1 MTNKK
6 ELENPPHF
14 VVISSNQDLYDVCLQ
29 AERKSAIA
37 LDTEFVRTRTYYAQL
52 GLIQL
57 YDGEQVSL
65 IDPNDID
72 DFSPFI
78 HLLANPQVVKVLH
91 AGSEDLEVF
100 QHYFQQNPTPMF
112 DTQIAAAFLG
122 LGNSVG
128 LASLLKHYFALEMDK
143 GASRTD
149 WLARPLSDTQ
159 LYYAAADVRYLL
171 PLYVRMQQALSQT
184 PWQNAVE
191 YDCEN
196 LLHKRERGKDTEN
209 AYLTIPNVWRLSS
222 EELMRLKLL
231 AKWRQEEAIKRN
243 LALNFVVKGEN
254 LWLVAK
260 YNPKNTSA
268 LLEIGLSVQEVRIH
282 GKKML
287 QILEQMKRINM
298 ADYPPVINRISD
310 DPRYKRAIKL
320 LQQKVKDMV
329 PPTLAPET
337 LASKKS
343 LESLLRWVWIKQQDP
358 NCLPKLL
365 CGWRREFGVQLLK
378 FLQSFS

>member
-112 DTQIAAAFLG
+112 DTQIAAF
-122 LGNSVG
+122 
-128 LASLLKHYFALEMDK
+128 
-143 GASRTD
+143 
-149 WLARPLSDTQ
+149 
-159 LYYAAADVRYLL
+159 
-171 PLYVRMQQALSQT
+171 
-184 PWQNAVE
+184 
-191 YDCEN
+191 
-196 LLHKRERGKDTEN
+196 
-209 AYLTIPNVWRLSS
+209 
-222 EELMRLKLL
+222 
-231 AKWRQEEAIKRN
+231 
-243 LALNFVVKGEN
+243 
-254 LWLVAK
+254 
-260 YNPKNTSA
+260 
-268 LLEIGLSVQEVRIH
+268 
-282 GKKML
+282 
-287 QILEQMKRINM
+287 
-298 ADYPPVINRISD
+298 
-310 DPRYKRAIKL
+310 
-320 LQQKVKDMV
+320 
-329 PPTLAPET
+329 
-337 LASKKS
+337 
-343 LESLLRWVWIKQQDP
+343 
-358 NCLPKLL
+358 
-365 CGWRREFGVQLLK
+365 
-378 FLQSFS
+378 